1 MIETN
6 PQTTQRVPHR
16 PKSSITDE
24 MFLAHRISINTDIE
38 IFPFVKDDLA
48 EIREFLEPPPRA
60 SDLVQMHDT
69 RETKSIDHDDS
80 SSEDSLKSTT
90 NHIIKIIE
98 DVAYD
103 VLYNEKSEFN
113 FFIIRAG
120 NVGRENS
127 TTVGFIVLR

>member
-1 MIETN
+1 
-6 PQTTQRVPHR
+6 
-16 PKSSITDE
+16 

-38 IFPFVKDDLA
+38 IYPFQKDDLD

-60 SDLVQMHDT
+60 SDLVQMH
-69 RETKSIDHDDS
+69 ENPEIKSLDHDDS
-80 SSEDSLKSTT
+80 SSEDSAKSMT
-90 NHIIKIIE
+90 NHIIRFIE
-98 DVAYD
+98 EVAYD

-127 TTVGFIVLR
+127 TTVGFLVLR

>member
-1 MIETN
+1 M
-6 PQTTQRVPHR
+6 PHR

-38 IFPFVKDDLA
+38 IYPFQKDDLD

-60 SDLVQMHDT
+60 SDLVQMH
-69 RETKSIDHDDS
+69 ENPEIKSLDHDDS
-80 SSEDSLKSTT
+80 SSEDSAKSMT
-90 NHIIKIIE
+90 NHIIRFIE
-98 DVAYD
+98 EVAYD

-127 TTVGFIVLR
+127 TTVGFLVLR